1 MDQDRV
7 GKRVRVLWPEEE
19 EWFEGT
25 IREYDDSQ
33 GFYVVYDDG
42 DERWEPKEQAMQIEE
57 GEEATDT
64 SSARGLMGTA
74 RENDRAP
81 EMMEPPPSPGSG
93 SDGDEE
99 EHEDLPAEH
108 QEPGSSY
115 DSEAEEPTEGQD
127 DQQQENEADQGEEGQ
142 NEEQEGDI
150 DPCDLRNDLADAKE
164 ESPYDSSDN
173 EQSIAASE
181 IPQTFERASDSRLGT
196 DSRALMAPVPI
207 KGVLVGRV
215 LRASGLRSDKAP
227 VPSAFV
233 KAAFVKAGDTSSTSL
248 MLRCKETLSTTAV
261 VRNSN
266 DPVWSE
272 DPSSDQEED
281 DFGSRS
287 GLQTKAEHR
296 KNGDFRLQLV
306 PPIAPPT
313 NLPAWLELSGD
324 LLFTV
329 YMASA
334 SGSSSRRGTN
344 EHLGQAAVSLQSLL
358 RDLLSC
364 SPSTTRFM
372 ELKSRNGK
380 RLGQVRGSM
389 SSSFA
394 AEEAE
399 RPELVVSFR
408 FLPTYERSVRQEAAA
423 TRSLSKTPSSSKL
436 GSRVAPAKDAFRGNP
451 RQSRALSAKRTP
463 AGHTSSSCV
472 NRRRFEKQVASDNRA
487 LAKRLEWKQARR
499 SRYNAEAK
507 AQEKKKVTPPQ
518 HGARKHDHKA
528 SSGINRTKFVQQV
541 AQENKSLGKR
551 LQTILGAKQTGDL
564 GSWTTAEAKNSGSV
578 DYLDR
583 DKTHVLEKRWQRQVE
598 LDFLMEK
605 AQTKYQQ
612 QNQTVEEVT
621 GLQEEVA
628 TLRNEVETLTR
639 TANRLEI
646 LNKKDQHV
654 RDCLTRAAAV
664 ATGASTPRQANS
676 NSKRSR
682 AQSTGVNNSTS
693 INQEDSERSGKPR
706 KEQEWELLIQHQDCL
721 QAEKTRQSQELQA
734 LNQQE
739 LELNQEI
746 HDRQTQWEL
755 AVATQAFHRQMEK
768 PSAVQVQQAIR
779 EMKRKQ
785 KHLELSQEE
794 EEQWTLYQTHQEL
807 KQLKIATQ
815 ILRDQRAEGPGRVAV
830 TRGTSSSAS
839 SAACDYLL
847 KKIGKQKE
855 KIQQLQV
862 AVEQR
867 RLDHTSLLA
876 SGGHESLRKRV
887 QELQRLVFLCKTQ
900 ATHVKRAERLVQR
913 KGEQQDLAFQ
923 RQLFHE
929 QTETEILFK
938 KQSGGRQL
946 QQ

>member
-1 MDQDRV
+1 MNRDRV

-19 EWFEGT
+19 EWYEGT

-33 GFYVVYDDG
+33 GFFVVYDDG
-42 DERWEPKEQAMQIEE
+42 DERWEPEEQPMQIEE
-57 GEEATDT
+57 GEETIDT
-64 SSARGLMGTA
+64 SSARDLLGTA
-74 RENDRAP
+74 RENDRVP

-93 SDGDEE
+93 SDDDEE
-99 EHEDLPAEH
+99 EHEDFPKEH

-115 DSEAEEPTEGQD
+115 DSEAEDPAEGQD

-142 NEEQEGDI
+142 NEEQEGGNDT
-150 DPCDLRNDLADAKE
+150 CDLRDALADEKE
-164 ESPYDSSDN
+164 ESAYDSSDN
-173 EQSIAASE
+173 EQSIATSE
-181 IPQTFERASDSRLGT
+181 IPQTFERASIGRLGA
-196 DSRALMAPVPI
+196 DSRASTAPIPI

-215 LRASGLRSDKAP
+215 LRASGLRSDNALT
-227 VPSAFV
+227 PSAFV
-233 KAAFVKAGDTSSTSL
+233 KVALVKAGDTSNTSL

-266 DPVWSE
+266 DPVWNE
-272 DPSSDQEED
+272 DPTSDQEED
-281 DFGSRS
+281 DFGSSS
-287 GLQTKAEHR
+287 GPQTKAEHR

-306 PPIAPPT
+306 PPT
-313 NLPAWLELSGD
+313 NMPAWLELSGD

-329 YMASA
+329 YMVSA
-334 SGSSSRRGTN
+334 PGSSSRRGAN
-344 EHLGQAAVSLQSLL
+344 EHLGQAAVSLRSLL

-372 ELKSRNGK
+372 ELKSRSGK
-380 RLGQVRGSM
+380 RLGQSGGSV
-389 SSSFA
+389 SSSSA

-399 RPELVVSFR
+399 RPELVVSFQ
-408 FLPTYERSVRQEAAA
+408 FLPTYERDVRQEAAQ
-423 TRSLSKTPSSSKL
+423 RSLSKIPSSSKL
-436 GSRVAPAKDAFRGNP
+436 GSRVAPAKDASRGNP

-463 AGHTSSSCV
+463 TGHTSSSCV
-472 NRRRFEKQVASDNRA
+472 NRRRFEKQVAKDNRA

-564 GSWTTAEAKNSGSV
+564 GSWAIAEAKNSGSV

-583 DKTHVLEKRWQRQVE
+583 DKAHVLEKRWQRQVE

-628 TLRNEVETLTR
+628 TLRNEVDTLTR

-664 ATGASTPRQANS
+664 STGASIPRQANP
-676 NSKRSR
+676 NSRSSR
-682 AQSTGVNNSTS
+682 TQSTGANNSTS
-693 INQEDSERSGKPR
+693 IDQEDSERSGKPR
-706 KEQEWELLIQHQDCL
+706 KEQEWELLIRHRDCL

-739 LELNQEI
+739 MELNQET

-755 AVATQAFHRQMEK
+755 ALATQAFHRQMEK
-768 PSAVQVQQAIR
+768 PNAVQVQQTIR

-794 EEQWTLYQTHQEL
+794 EEQCALYQTHQEL
-807 KQLKIATQ
+807 TQLKIATQ

-830 TRGTSSSAS
+830 TRGTSSSTS

-847 KKIGKQKE
+847 KKIDKQKE
-855 KIQQLQV
+855 KVQQLQV

-867 RLDHTSLLA
+867 RLEHTSLLA
-876 SGGHESLRKRV
+876 NGGHESLRKRV

-923 RQLFHE
+923 RQLFNE
-929 QTETEILFK
+929 QTETDILFK
-938 KQSGGRQL
+938 KQSGGRQV